1 MATTQLLRPG
11 HIIRAR
17 GQSWIV
23 HRHTAGAHGSVLEVR
38 GRDVENRGAQAAFL
52 LPYEPI
58 ERLPSSET
66 PRIVRPR
73 TWRRIVRSIIVG
85 ATPSYEALR
94 SSVRAA
100 LTVLP
105 FQLEPVLAVVRGLAA
120 RVLIADEV
128 GLGKTIQ
135 AGLIISELIER
146 RPDARILVV
155 TPAGVREQWQA
166 ELRQRFSRDSIVLDS
181 AAIARYAADWNGNPW
196 TVSGIVLTSLDYVKR
211 PEVVRSLEALVWDV
225 VVFDEAHALA
235 GRSDR
240 ATAASLLARRARTL
254 VLLTATPHS
263 GDDEAFTRLTS
274 LGDFANRPPSPDA
287 SARQAFPL
295 LVFRRTRLD
304 VGMSAARRTL
314 SLRVRQTTNELEMH
328 AALLA
333 YARAVWKQTSATGR
347 SERTGPTSAP
357 AARLAMTMLTRR
369 ACSSAWS
376 LVRSLETR
384 LRLLSGSDQRDWRQM
399 ALPFGDLVADDEAPG
414 AELSSPGLSD
424 RDEERR
430 WLEYVLRLA
439 RLAEPAESKLRALR
453 RLLRRARQP
462 AIVFTE
468 YRDTLHQVAQ
478 HLGDFSP
485 AQLHGGMNTGERQ
498 DVLRRFANGE
508 VRLLLA
514 TDAASEGLN
523 LHHRCRLVINLE
535 LPWTP
540 VRLEQRIGRV
550 ERIGQDRRVHA
561 VHLLAA
567 DTCEGESVAVLLA
580 RMRRVAGVLGG
591 MRAAACEEQ
600 IAAVA
605 IGDEQAEADPG
616 RGADPSPVA
625 LPPGVVI
632 GDLRSAADDEARRLE
647 HVRRLASLGAVE
659 PDENRPVV
667 TVLTGTL
674 DRFVNTWGYQL
685 IFEDPELQPFWTTL
699 IGIREGQRL
708 LDPSHNAIRRR
719 IHAFSST
726 VALVLDPAVRGLLVP
741 FHTTLQQSRSLA
753 VAREHAIEDGLHQ
766 QRARLATAL
775 VQPGLFDRRAQRAA
789 AAQNA
794 TLDEAL
800 DRCRQRLAEL
810 TRHQTVSVDRRLAF
824 GVVRR

>member
-1 MATTQLLRPG
+1 MATTQLHRPG

-17 GQSWIV
+17 GQTWVV
-23 HRHTAGAHGSVLEVR
+23 HRHLAGAHGSVLEVR
-38 GRDVENRGAQAAFL
+38 GRGAENRGARAAFL

-73 TWRRIVRSIIVG
+73 TWRRIVRSILAG

-94 SSVRAA
+94 APARAA

-146 RPDARILVV
+146 QPDTRVLVV
-155 TPAGVREQWQA
+155 TPAGLREQWQT
-166 ELRQRFSRDSIVLDS
+166 ELLRFSRESVLLDS
-181 AAIARYAADWNGNPW
+181 PSVARHAAEWNGNPW
-196 TVSGIVLTSLDYVKR
+196 SVPGIVLTSLDYVKR
-211 PEVVRSLEALVWDV
+211 PEVVRALEALVWDV

-240 ATAASLLARRARTL
+240 ATAAALLARRARTL

-274 LGDFANRPPSPDA
+274 LGDFANRL
-287 SARQAFPL
+287 PL

-304 VGMSAARRTL
+304 VGISSARRTL
-314 SLRVRQTTNELEMH
+314 SLRVRQTKNELEMH

-333 YARAVWKQTSATGR
+333 YARVVWTQTAVTTS
-347 SERTGPTSAP
+347 
-357 AARLAMTMLTRR
+357 AARLAMAMLTRR

-376 LVRSLETR
+376 LARSLETR
-384 LRLLSGSDQRDWRQM
+384 LRLLSGGGQPDLLQM
-399 ALPFGDLVADDEAPG
+399 ALPFGDPVGDDEAPG
-414 AELSSPGLSD
+414 AELCSPGLSD

-453 RLLRRARQP
+453 RLLRRAREP

-468 YRDTLHQVAQ
+468 YRDTPRQVAD
-478 HLGDFSP
+478 HLGDFST
-485 AQLHGGMNTGERQ
+485 AQLHGGMNAGERQ
-498 DVLRRFANGE
+498 EVLRRFASGE

-550 ERIGQDRRVHA
+550 ERLGQQRRVHA

-567 DTCEGESVAVLLA
+567 NTCEEESVSVLLA

-591 MRAAACEEQ
+591 MRAAASEQ
-600 IAAVA
+600 VAAAA
-605 IGDEQAEADPG
+605 IGDE
-616 RGADPSPVA
+616 RHDPSPVA

-632 GDLRSAADDEARRLE
+632 GDLRSIAAEEAARLE
-647 HVRRLASLGAVE
+647 DVRKLALPGALE
-659 PDENRPVV
+659 YIESRPLV
-667 TVLTGTL
+667 TVLTGSVE
-674 DRFVNTWGYQL
+674 RFVNDWAYQL
-685 IFEDPELQPFWTTL
+685 IFDDPELQPFWTTV

-708 LDPSHNAIRRR
+708 LARSHHAIRQRV
-719 IHAFSST
+719 HSLSST
-726 VALVLDPAVRGLLVP
+726 IAPVLTPTVQGLLVP
-741 FHTTLQQSRSLA
+741 FHAALHRSRLLA
-753 VAREHAIEDGLHQ
+753 VARERAIEDALRQ
-766 QRARLATAL
+766 QRARLATSL
-775 VQPGLFDRRAQRAA
+775 VQPGLFDRRAERAA

-800 DRCRQRLAEL
+800 DRCRQRLADL
-810 TRHQTVSVDRRLAF
+810 AQHQGVTVDRRLAF